1 MLGVHR
7 ITILPYVRIAR
18 VDHWFKNVFVL
29 LGGLLASFYVPD
41 TIGWQRLG
49 SLAAAV
55 AAACFVASSNYV
67 LNELLDSRTDAL
79 HPLKRNRPAP
89 LGLLRP
95 AIAYAEWIALALL
108 GLSLALAANL
118 YVVAMALALWVLGIV
133 YNVPPLRAKEWPY
146 GDVLVEALNNVVR
159 LGLGWF
165 AIVVTHV
172 PPVSLLVAYW
182 MAGAFFMATKRLA
195 EYRQIGDAEVA
206 GNYRRSFRYYTEDR
220 LLVSLLFYALVSA
233 LFGGIFIVRY
243 HLELILFSPMGLALL
258 AYYLHL
264 GLRPESP
271 AQRPEYLYRERA
283 FMCYVAVCA
292 IVFVVLMFTSMP
304 ALYEWFNV
312 EPAGV
317 KPLWTLGPPLH

>member
-1 MLGVHR
+1 MQTTLGVEH
-7 ITILPYVRIAR
+7 TSILPYVRIAR

-29 LGGLLASFYVPD
+29 LGGLLASFYLPD
-41 TIGWQRLG
+41 TIGWRSLA

-55 AAACFVASSNYV
+55 AATCFVASSNYV
-67 LNELLDSRTDAL
+67 LNELLDGRTDAL
-79 HPLKRNRPAP
+79 HPVKRNRPVP

-95 AIAYAEWIALALL
+95 AIAYAEWIALALV
-108 GLSLALAANL
+108 GLSIALAANR
-118 YVVAMALALWVLGIV
+118 YVVASALALWVMGIV

-159 LGLGWF
+159 LALGWF

-172 PPVSLLVAYW
+172 PPVSLLIAYW

-195 EYRQIGDAEVA
+195 EYRHIGDAEVA

-233 LFGGIFIVRY
+233 LFGGIFIIRY
-243 HLELILFSPMGLALL
+243 HLELILFAPMGLALL

-271 AQRPEYLYRERA
+271 VQRPEYLYRERA
-283 FMCYVAVCA
+283 FVYYAAGCA
-292 IVFVVLMFTSMP
+292 IVFVVLMFTSIP

-312 EPAGV
+312 EPSSIRS
-317 KPLWTLGPPLH
+317 LWKI